1 LEIKRK
7 NAMHQNILQL
17 FGLISAAKAIAYLEQ
32 HGWQPASEPQE
43 GIAVF
48 GSPERT
54 AAEPTQVSIFTSDE
68 HPQFRRQLPNV
79 IFRLCIFEDRPALD
93 IANEMYALRLTAGSP
108 AETAAPGVTSWQR
121 TVIQQQRHSLLN
133 VWIEPSNVPFRWDQ
147 GDRLELLTRSGVEPP
162 RILLREDGILI
173 QGGEP
178 GQFRAFLGCEA
189 PRAGNRPTVSNVVAH
204 EIGQLSEFEFPK
216 GREAFVEQLAPVLAR
231 IDFDLPTSGAEQGP
245 LAAEAV
251 RRQIALVAAT
261 FAKIAQHAERVLWRI
276 AQRLASSAELCL
288 DAHPMASEDLWIIAT
303 DDSPDFPRQTLQ
315 WLEENAVDPRKI
327 QALD

>member
-1 LEIKRK
+1 
-7 NAMHQNILQL
+7 MHQNILQL
-17 FGLISAAKAIAYLEQ
+17 FGLISATKVIAYLEQ
-32 HGWQPASEPQE
+32 HGWQLASDPQE

-48 GSPERT
+48 GSPGGT
-54 AAEPTQVSIFTSDE
+54 AAEPSQVSISTSDE
-68 HPQFRRQLPNV
+68 HPLFRRQLPNV
-79 IFRLCIFEDRPALD
+79 VFALCIFEDRPALD
-93 IANEMYALRLTAGSP
+93 IANEMYALRLAAAAS
-108 AETAAPGVTSWQR
+108 AETVAPGVRSWQR
-121 TVIQQQRHSLLN
+121 TVIQQHRQSLLH
-133 VWIEPSNVPFRWDQ
+133 VWIEPSNVPFHWDQ

-162 RILLREDGILI
+162 RIVLREDGILI

-178 GQFRAFLGCEA
+178 GQFRAFLGCES
-189 PRAGNRPTVSNVVAH
+189 PLAGNRPTISSVVAH
-204 EIGQLSEFEFPK
+204 EIDRLSEFEFPN

-245 LAAEAV
+245 LAAETV
-251 RRQIALVAAT
+251 RRQVALVAAT
-261 FAKIAQHAERVLWRI
+261 FAKMAQHAERALWRI

-288 DAHPMASEDLWIIAT
+288 DAHPMASEDLWIIAK